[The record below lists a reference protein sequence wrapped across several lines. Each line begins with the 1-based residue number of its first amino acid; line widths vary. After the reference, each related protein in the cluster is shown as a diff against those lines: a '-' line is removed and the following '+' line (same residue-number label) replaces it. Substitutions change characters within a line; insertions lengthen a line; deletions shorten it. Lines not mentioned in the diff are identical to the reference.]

1 MQAFLDL
8 FIDHIALER
17 GLSDNSIQA
26 YRNDLD
32 QFLLYLSEQGID
44 RPNQLNHTRLLDHL
58 ISLREAGRSARTV
71 SRHLVSLRVF
81 FRFLQQERLIDLDP
95 SETLESPR
103 LWSLL
108 PDTLSPREVEQLLN
122 ATSKQTKHAQRNR
135 TLLELLYATGLRV
148 SEMSALKIG
157 DLQLNDATLR
167 TMGKGSKER
176 VVPIA
181 RKTVELL
188 NNYLLQD
195 RARYVRHELEA
206 HLFLSQQGRPLTRQR
221 IWQIIKDQALAAG
234 IDKKISPHTLRH
246 SCATHLLENGGSL
259 RVIQELLGHSDIS
272 TTQIYTHVD
281 QKRLQQTHQRFHPRG
296 SKK

>member
-8 FIDHIALER
+8 FIEHAALER
-17 GLSDNSIQA
+17 GLSDNSLQA

-32 QFLLYLSEQGID
+32 QFLLYLTEHSID
-44 RPNQLNHTRLLDHL
+44 RPNQLSHAILLDHL
-58 ISLREAGRSARTV
+58 ISLRESGRSARTV

-108 PDTLSPREVEQLLN
+108 PDTLSPVEVTQLLN
-122 ATSKQTKHAQRNR
+122 VSIKKSNHAQRNR
-135 TLLELLYATGLRV
+135 TILELLYATGLRV
-148 SEMSALKIG
+148 SEMCALKIG
-157 DLQLNDATLR
+157 DLSLQDAMLR
-167 TMGKGSKER
+167 TMGKGNKER
-176 VVPIA
+176 IVPIA
-181 RKTVELL
+181 GKTVELV

-195 RARYVRHELEA
+195 RPRYIRNELEA

-221 IWQIIKDQALAAG
+221 IWQIIKDQAKAAG

-272 TTQIYTHVD
+272 TTQLYTHVD
-281 QKRLQQTHQRFHPRG
+281 QKRLQQMHQNFHPRA
-296 SKK
+296 KK

>member
-8 FIDHIALER
+8 FIEHAALER
-17 GLSDNSIQA
+17 GLSDNSLQA

-32 QFLLYLSEQGID
+32 QFLLYLTEHSID
-44 RPNQLNHTRLLDHL
+44 RPNQLSNAILLDHL
-58 ISLREAGRSARTV
+58 ISLRESGRSARTV

-108 PDTLSPREVEQLLN
+108 PDTLSPVEVTQLLN
-122 ATSKQTKHAQRNR
+122 VSIKKSKHAQRNR
-135 TLLELLYATGLRV
+135 TILELLYATGLRV
-148 SEMSALKIG
+148 SEMCALKIG
-157 DLQLNDATLR
+157 DLSLQDAMLR
-167 TMGKGSKER
+167 TMGKGNKER

-181 RKTVELL
+181 GKTVELV

-195 RARYVRHELEA
+195 RPRYIRNELEA

-221 IWQIIKDQALAAG
+221 IWQIIKDQAKAAG

-272 TTQIYTHVD
+272 TTQLYTHVD
-281 QKRLQQTHQRFHPRG
+281 QKRLQQMHQNFHPRA
-296 SKK
+296 KK

>member
-8 FIDHIALER
+8 FIEHAALER
-17 GLSDNSIQA
+17 GLSNNSLQA

-32 QFLLYLSEQGID
+32 QFLLYLSEKNIE
-44 RPNQLNHTRLLDHL
+44 RPNRLTHTILLDHL
-58 ISLREAGRSARTV
+58 ISLRESGRSSRTV
-71 SRHLVSLRVF
+71 SRHLVSLRIF

-108 PDTLSPREVEQLLN
+108 PDTLSPVEVNQLLN
-122 ATSKQTKHAQRNR
+122 ASIKQTKHAQRNR

-148 SEMSALKIG
+148 SEMCALKIG
-157 DLQLNDATLR
+157 DLSLQDAMLR
-167 TMGKGSKER
+167 TLGKGNKER

-181 RKTVELL
+181 GKTVELVK
-188 NNYLLQD
+188 NYLLQD
-195 RARYVRHELEA
+195 RPRYIRNELES

-221 IWQIIKDQALAAG
+221 IWQIIKDRARAAG

-272 TTQIYTHVD
+272 TTQLYTHVD
-281 QKRLQQTHQRFHPRG
+281 QKRLQQMHQNFHPRA
-296 SKK
+296 KK

>member
-8 FIDHIALER
+8 FIEHAALER
-17 GLSDNSIQA
+17 GLSDNSLQA

-32 QFLLYLSEQGID
+32 QFLLYLTEHSID
-44 RPNQLNHTRLLDHL
+44 RPNQLSHAILLDHL
-58 ISLREAGRSARTV
+58 ISLRESGRSARTV

-108 PDTLSPREVEQLLN
+108 PDTLSPVEVTQLLN
-122 ATSKQTKHAQRNR
+122 VSIKKSNHAQRNR
-135 TLLELLYATGLRV
+135 TIIELLYATGLRV
-148 SEMSALKIG
+148 SEMCALKIG
-157 DLQLNDATLR
+157 DLSLQDAMLR

-181 RKTVELL
+181 GKTVELV

-195 RARYVRHELEA
+195 RPRYIRNELEA

-221 IWQIIKDQALAAG
+221 IWQIIRDQAKAAG

-272 TTQIYTHVD
+272 TTQLYTHVD
-281 QKRLQQTHQRFHPRG
+281 KKRLQQMHQHFHPRA
-296 SKK
+296 KK

>member
-8 FIDHIALER
+8 FIEHAALER
-17 GLSDNSIQA
+17 GLSDNSLQA

-32 QFLLYLSEQGID
+32 QFLLYLTEHSID
-44 RPNQLNHTRLLDHL
+44 RPNQLSHAILLDHL
-58 ISLREAGRSARTV
+58 ISLRESGRSARTV

-108 PDTLSPREVEQLLN
+108 PDTLSPVEVTQLLN
-122 ATSKQTKHAQRNR
+122 VSIKKSKHAQRNR
-135 TLLELLYATGLRV
+135 TILELLYATGLRV
-148 SEMSALKIG
+148 SEMCALKIG
-157 DLQLNDATLR
+157 DLSLQDAMLR
-167 TMGKGSKER
+167 TMGKGNKER

-181 RKTVELL
+181 GKTVELV

-195 RARYVRHELEA
+195 RPRYIRNELEA

-221 IWQIIKDQALAAG
+221 IWQIIKDQAKAAG

-272 TTQIYTHVD
+272 TTQLYTHVD
-281 QKRLQQTHQRFHPRG
+281 QKRLQQMHQNFHPRA
-296 SKK
+296 KK